1 MELRHLRYFVALAEE
16 LSFTRAAHRLH
27 ISQPPLSTQ
36 IAQLEFEVG
45 VALFTR
51 TSRHVE
57 LTAAGEAFLNDA
69 RVVLDH
75 IGVACDRARA
85 VGSGYAGR
93 IEIGLSGSHFQGPLP
108 KVVARYMESNPLVS
122 VVLHESK
129 PAAQLD
135 DLRNGRID
143 LSVSRTPVNDG
154 VLKSSVLFE
163 DPIYVALHREHP
175 LAGRGYLS
183 LFELSPFP
191 FVMLRGDSSAFAQLL
206 HQCCVQAGF
215 EPQVLQWVVEVP
227 AIVNL
232 VAAGIGVGLVPKS
245 VTGIGCEPLE
255 FVPLIDGAPPSSVY
269 VLQRIQESRHFLLDF
284 VELLLRDACAE
295 DD

>member
-36 IAQLEFEVG
+36 IAQLETEIG

-57 LTAAGEAFLNDA
+57 LTRAGKVFLIDA
-69 RVVLDH
+69 KAVLDH

-85 VGSGYAGR
+85 AGSGYAGR
-93 IEIGLSGSHFQGPLP
+93 IEIGLSASHFQGPLP
-108 KVVARYMESNPLVS
+108 KVVARYMEANPLVS

-129 PAAQLD
+129 PAVQLD

-143 LSVSRTPVNDG
+143 LSISRTPVNDG
-154 VLKSSVLFE
+154 VLKSSVFFE
-163 DPIYVALHREHP
+163 DPLYVALHHEHP
-175 LAGRGYLS
+175 LAGRGHLS
-183 LFELSPFP
+183 LSELSPFP
-191 FVMLRGDSSAFAQLL
+191 FVMLRDDSSAFAQFL

-215 EPQVLQWVVEVP
+215 EPKVLQCVVEVP

-232 VAAGIGVGLVPKS
+232 VAAGIGLGLVPKS
-245 VTGIGCEPLE
+245 VAGIGCEGVKFL
-255 FVPLIDGAPPSSVY
+255 PLIGGAPPSNVY
-269 VLQRIQESRHFLLDF
+269 VLHRSQESCAVLLDF
-284 VELLLRDACAE
+284 LGMLLSDGVR
-295 DD
+295 